1 MPNWCSNYI
10 SVRGTNSAEVKRLA
24 DAFDAGEL
32 CQSVI
37 PVPEDLQIVAGRVSD
52 PVEQAELERKTRENL
67 EKYGAGNWYDF
78 CVGKW
83 GTKWDVS
90 VHTEC
95 DRDDDGLG
103 FNGSFDSA
111 WSPPMGIVEKL
122 MADGYEV
129 TLYYYEPGMAYVG
142 KYEDG
147 CDDYYDLSGLDSST
161 VTAAIGNELDDMFG
175 ISESMAEY
183 EADNEEEE
191 LTEWIKDGVEQK
203 KALVAL

>member
-90 VHTEC
+90 VHTE
-95 DRDDDGLG
+95 
-103 FNGSFDSA
+103 
-111 WSPPMGIVEKL
+111 
-122 MADGYEV
+122 
-129 TLYYYEPGMAYVG
+129 
-142 KYEDG
+142 
-147 CDDYYDLSGLDSST
+147 
-161 VTAAIGNELDDMFG
+161 
-175 ISESMAEY
+175 
-183 EADNEEEE
+183 
-191 LTEWIKDGVEQK
+191 
-203 KALVAL
+203 